1 MNLHSGVD
9 RFTARLGG
17 FFARGDRFFAREVE
31 SLPLAAVIDRTRF
44 EVPPPVGEQTCEF
57 PVATPVGTLDAGY
70 RTARWLG
77 VSAPT
82 LIYLQ
87 GSGERAFDFSA
98 RGKNT
103 FRSVLLDAA
112 PPLPAN
118 LIVVRAP
125 FHGGSQR
132 EYARAMGRLG
142 NFTAMLAVLVKTAEG
157 LVTHLRGIGGGPV
170 VLTGISLGGWA
181 TNMHATYLGGADL
194 YAPLLAGTA
203 LAELFLDS
211 SYRRMTAADAL
222 NQPDVLRAALNF
234 EADFAARAPARRV
247 RPLLARHDQFI
258 RCERQRASYGGVRVA
273 FIERGHVTAAASP
286 ALLRRHLDDAL
297 EAIRGDQA
305 PGGETPD
312 GLTTATP

>member
-1 MNLHSGVD
+1 MNVHGGVD
-9 RFTARLGG
+9 RLTARLGG
-17 FFARGDRFFAREVE
+17 VFARRDRFFARELE
-31 SLPLAAVIDRTRF
+31 SPPLAEVIRRTRL
-44 EVPPPVGEQTCEF
+44 EVPPPEGQAASEF
-57 PVATPVGTLDAGY
+57 TATTPVGELDAGY

-77 VSAPT
+77 PAAPT

-103 FRSVLLDAA
+103 FRSVLLDAV
-112 PPLPAN
+112 PPVPAN

-132 EYARAMGRLG
+132 DYARAMGRLG
-142 NFTAMLAVLVKTAEG
+142 NFTAMLAVLVHTAEG
-157 LVTHLRGIGGGPV
+157 LITHLRGIERGPV
-170 VLTGISLGGWA
+170 LLTGISLGGWA
-181 TNMHATYLGGADL
+181 ANLHATYLGGADL

-211 SYRRMTAADAL
+211 SYRHMTAADAL
-222 NQPDVLRAALNF
+222 NQPDLLRAVLNF

-258 RCERQRASYGGVRVA
+258 RCERQTASYGGLPVA
-273 FIERGHVTAAASP
+273 LIGRGHVTAAASP
-286 ALLRRHLDDAL
+286 ALLRRHLEDAL
-297 EAIRGDQA
+297 EALRGGQA
-305 PGGETPD
+305 PGGQTPD
-312 GLTTATP
+312 GLTTATS